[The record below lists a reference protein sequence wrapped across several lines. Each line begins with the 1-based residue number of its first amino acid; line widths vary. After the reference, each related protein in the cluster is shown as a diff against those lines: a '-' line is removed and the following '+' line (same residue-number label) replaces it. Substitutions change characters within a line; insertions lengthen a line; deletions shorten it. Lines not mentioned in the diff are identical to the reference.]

1 MVPIGPRANR
11 ATLVFFLSPTC
22 PVCKKLLPVVQ
33 SIRDAESG
41 WLDIVLASD
50 GGSPEQH
57 DRFAPPL
64 VDDPLW
70 SGLGDNAPVYLGSVV
85 LGGLTGRITVAG
97 TAYIGLAM
105 PHHDWLEDDKILDI
119 AAYVLGELNGVAPR
133 LDAETLAGLRAAPLD
148 GPAIHAL
155 RKEALE

>member
-1 MVPIGPRANR
+1 MRLRPIAILLSGLTA
-11 ATLVFFLSPTC
+11 LVAPAAAQDAAQDPERGQGLFDETC
-22 PVCKKLLPVVQ
+22 AACHQP
-33 SIRDAESG
+33 
-41 WLDIVLASD
+41 
-50 GGSPEQH
+50 GGVGQPGL
-57 DRFAPPL
+57 APPL

-70 SGLGDNAPVYLGSVV
+70 TGLGENAPIYLGSVV